1 MKKMNKIITTMLIGG
16 IIAGNVTNV
25 YATTWQNCVNKSTVI
40 NDAKK
45 TITTTSSSSG
55 ENKNGIRSSVHQAKI
70 KAYHTYN
77 SSQAEYFQGAM
88 KVYGVRS
95 AVTKTNSYMRN
106 VRQVYFNL

>member
-1 MKKMNKIITTMLIGG
+1 MKKMKKIITTMLIGG
-16 IIAGNVTNV
+16 IIAGNATNV
-25 YATTWQNCVNKSTVI
+25 YASTWQHLVNKSTVI

-55 ENKNGIRSSVHQAKI
+55 ESENGKRSTVHQAKI

-77 SSQAEYFQGAM
+77 SSQAEYFEGYM
-88 KVYGVRS
+88 KVYGDTS
-95 AVTKTNSYMRN
+95 KVTKTNSYMRN